1 MRALTQSGRGNLMLV
16 PMIASLPRLVA
27 TLQSAIAKRSH
38 SDSLLNQ
45 KPDLTYNCPMRTYR
59 AVNLNVLWFLIAL
72 NILIFVITLLRPAEV
87 ISLFGLTPAQLS
99 QQPWTIISSIFVH
112 GGFGH
117 ILFNMISLY
126 FLGSFFFRAVGER
139 SFLAVFFLGGLAGN
153 ALYILLA
160 PPNVT
165 GIGASGAIF
174 AIGGALAVLVPKVPV
189 YIFFIPIAM
198 PLWAAILI
206 FFLLS
211 FFFSG
216 IAWQAHLGGLLGGL
230 IAGFILRRRRRIYFS

>member
-1 MRALTQSGRGNLMLV
+1 MEMAIGPYPIVQNGQVVNEVVLLLGLARVAL
-16 PMIASLPRLVA
+16 P
-27 TLQSAIAKRSH
+27 
-38 SDSLLNQ
+38 
-45 KPDLTYNCPMRTYR
+45 
-59 AVNLNVLWFLIAL
+59 
-72 NILIFVITLLRPAEV
+72 
-87 ISLFGLTPAQLS
+87 

-126 FLGSFFFRAVGER
+126 FLGSFFLRAVGER

-153 ALYILLA
+153 ALYLLLV
-160 PPNVT
+160 PPNVI

-174 AIGGALAVLVPKVPV
+174 AIGGALAVLVPRVPV

-211 FFFSG
+211 FVFPE
-216 IAWQAHLGGLLGGL
+216 IAWQAHLGGVLAGVM
-230 IAGFILRRRRRIYFS
+230 AGFILRRRKRVYYF

>member
-1 MRALTQSGRGNLMLV
+1 M
-16 PMIASLPRLVA
+16 
-27 TLQSAIAKRSH
+27 
-38 SDSLLNQ
+38 
-45 KPDLTYNCPMRTYR
+45 TYNCAMRTYR
-59 AVNLNVLWFLIAL
+59 AANLNVLWFLIAL
-72 NILIFVITLLRPAEV
+72 NVLIFIIELAVGGYPITVDNLVVRLL
-87 ISLFGLTPAQLS
+87 GLSTMQLS

-126 FLGSFFFRAVGER
+126 FLGSFFLRAVGER

-153 ALYILLA
+153 ALYLLLV
-160 PPNVT
+160 PPNVI

-174 AIGGALAVLVPKVPV
+174 AIGGALAVLVPRVPV

-198 PLWAAILI
+198 PLWVAILI

-211 FFFSG
+211 FLFAG
-216 IAWQAHLGGLLGGL
+216 IAWQAHLGGVLAGV
-230 IAGFILRRRRRIYFS
+230 IAGFILKRRRRIYYF